1 MPYLQRTIGDTN
13 VSAQGLGCMGMSFD
27 YTSFGGFDD
36 TESSQV
42 LTRAVDLGI
51 TFWDTS
57 DIYGPYTNEKLLGK
71 RFKDTGRR
79 NEIFLA
85 TKFVH
90 SIKKRAGDCQRRCG
104 IRQASLCSVIGEALR
119 GLYRSVLLAQ
129 S

>member
-1 MPYLQRTIGDTN
+1 
-13 VSAQGLGCMGMSFD
+13 MGMSFG

-90 SIKKRAGDCQRRCG
+90 SIKNGQVIVRGDAAYVKQACA
-104 IRQASLCSVIGEALR
+104 ASLEKLGVDCID
-119 GLYRSVLLAQ
+119 LYY
-129 S
+129 